1 MRGET
6 RREEE
11 EEERIFDI
19 KPWWMV
25 VLAFNQMRDTLV
37 DERQRKLDDKSK
49 SAGIVDLETVKLV
62 EFCNSLSL
70 SLSRLRESRK
80 LAFFQNSNYIDSN
93 DFLISN
99 RITSC

>member
-37 DERQRKLDDKSK
+37 DERFGKGNWTINQKVR
-49 SAGIVDLETVKLV
+49 V
-62 EFCNSLSL
+62 
-70 SLSRLRESRK
+70 
-80 LAFFQNSNYIDSN
+80 
-93 DFLISN
+93 
-99 RITSC
+99 